1 VCVCGILPL
10 LDADGTQHSS
20 IIPDVTSRVCFFF
33 HLSSTLHP
41 FLLTFV
47 LLLFR
52 VGWLPPGVQLYT
64 HWALYSSSS
73 SSVCVSPSSSSFF
86 LSLSSI
92 SSFAHSFLLC
102 LSVTCGVIYN
112 SCVRPC
118 LLHTH
123 MEDDSFGPTLLSLF
137 WFSK

>member
-1 VCVCGILPL
+1 MC
-10 LDADGTQHSS
+10 QS
-20 IIPDVTSRVCFFF
+20 IFFF
-33 HLSSTLHP
+33 FFLFLS
-41 FLLTFV
+41 
-47 LLLFR
+47 
-52 VGWLPPGVQLYT
+52 
-64 HWALYSSSS
+64 
-73 SSVCVSPSSSSFF
+73 